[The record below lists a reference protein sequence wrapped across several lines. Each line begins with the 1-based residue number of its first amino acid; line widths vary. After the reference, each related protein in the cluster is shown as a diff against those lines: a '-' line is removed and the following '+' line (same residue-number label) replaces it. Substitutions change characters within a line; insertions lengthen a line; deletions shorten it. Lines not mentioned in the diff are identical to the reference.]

1 MLDNHTPSLQP
12 TTGTFPQATRSPQ
25 YVPDQEPSSAPIHD
39 PSLTPAPEYDPP
51 PRIVF
56 ISDQPSSAPIVEFLE
71 SAAPIYDPNLSK
83 PPPKATSLNI
93 AVLPRMKTSAG
104 DQYTGLRSL
113 SLFTLQLIFF
123 LVLTIVAILAF
134 AGVLELNTNNWGNFP
149 IHYRGIQS
157 DLGDYAIAMAPGAAI
172 ALPWLFLRTTTE
184 KITFSSKVV
193 LRLPFVACTLLGI
206 VASNSEKNSAVA
218 SSCGILALFYFSL
231 QLYHGS
237 KLKFTKI
244 VLECTVDEKPLYHAI
259 ITIASA
265 GLAIHILYSL
275 LFALVVTGYGQP
287 TSRLDKVVPYILI
300 ILSYISYLWT
310 SQVLANTI
318 YASVAARTA
327 SHYHPA
333 GSPPGDSTRTILKR
347 VFTKSLGS
355 ISYASLES
363 CLYML
368 YQGYQVHGPLS
379 PKYALYNVAT
389 YGMDYHTARK
399 DIRTRL
405 AQLKMTRIPES
416 FSRDRLVIGYAL
428 LAGILSTIYFFL
440 FIHDNVHTICIG
452 VLASM
457 QTVFTAAAAVDAVV
471 ASVCLAT
478 AHNPVAFA
486 KAFPYLFGRMKDME
500 DEFAAELEYLSP

>member
-12 TTGTFPQATRSPQ
+12 TMGTFPQATRSPQ
-25 YVPDQEPSSAPIHD
+25 YVPDQEPSSAPIYD
-39 PSLTPAPEYDPP
+39 PSLTPASEYDPP
-51 PRIVF
+51 PRIVL
-56 ISDQPSSAPIVEFLE
+56 INDQPSLAPIAEFSE
-71 SAAPIYDPNLSK
+71 SAAPIYDPNLCT
-83 PPPKATSLNI
+83 PPPKTTGLNI
-93 AVLPRMKTSAG
+93 AVLPRMKTPAG

-123 LVLTIVAILAF
+123 LVLTTIAILAF

-149 IHYRGIQS
+149 IHYRGISS
-157 DLGDYAIAMAPGAAI
+157 DLGDYTIAMAPGAAI
-172 ALPWLFLRTTTE
+172 ALPWVFLRTTTE
-184 KITFSSKVV
+184 KITFSSKVM
-193 LRLPFVACTLLGI
+193 LRLPFVACAVLGI
-206 VASNSEKNSAVA
+206 VTSNGQENSVA
-218 SSCGILALFYFSL
+218 AGCGILAFFYLGL
-231 QLYHGS
+231 QLYHGP

-244 VLECTVDEKPLYHAI
+244 ILENTIDEKRLYYAI
-259 ITIASA
+259 ITIAGA
-265 GLAIHILYSL
+265 GLAIHLLYSL

-287 TSRLDKVVPYILI
+287 TSRLNKVLPYILI

-318 YASVAARTA
+318 YASVAALTS

-333 GSPPGDSTRTILKR
+333 GSPPEDSTRTILKR

-363 CLYML
+363 RLHMF
-368 YQGYQVHGPLS
+368 YQGCNVHKPFS

-389 YGMDYHTARK
+389 YGMDYCTARK
-399 DIRTRL
+399 DIRARL
-405 AQLKMTRIPES
+405 AQLKMALIPES
-416 FSRDRLVIGYAL
+416 SSRDRLVIGYAL
-428 LAGILSTIYFFL
+428 LAGILSTFYFFL

-471 ASVCLAT
+471 ASVCLAM

-486 KAFPYLFGRMKDME
+486 KAFPYLFGRMNNIE
-500 DEFAAELEYLSP
+500 NEFAAEFEYLSP

>member
-1 MLDNHTPSLQP
+1 M
-12 TTGTFPQATRSPQ
+12 
-25 YVPDQEPSSAPIHD
+25 
-39 PSLTPAPEYDPP
+39 
-51 PRIVF
+51 
-56 ISDQPSSAPIVEFLE
+56 
-71 SAAPIYDPNLSK
+71 
-83 PPPKATSLNI
+83 
-93 AVLPRMKTSAG
+93 
-104 DQYTGLRSL
+104 
-113 SLFTLQLIFF
+113 
-123 LVLTIVAILAF
+123 
-134 AGVLELNTNNWGNFP
+134 
-149 IHYRGIQS
+149 
-157 DLGDYAIAMAPGAAI
+157 
-172 ALPWLFLRTTTE
+172 
-184 KITFSSKVV
+184 
-193 LRLPFVACTLLGI
+193 ACTLLGI

-237 KLKFTKI
+237 KLKFTKVKREENHTPRMQVYPTCGMHDLALAVVCFAMKRNERRGKENILFFNRFPQI